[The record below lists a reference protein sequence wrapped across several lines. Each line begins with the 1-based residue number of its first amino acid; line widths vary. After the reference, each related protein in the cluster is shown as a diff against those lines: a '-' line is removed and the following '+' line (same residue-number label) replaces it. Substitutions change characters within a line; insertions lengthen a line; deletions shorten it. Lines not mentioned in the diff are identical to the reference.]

1 MTGVSGPRDGALAN
15 LCMCAEDTFAK
26 ALQGP
31 AGASRAAPPPDPR
44 VTAAWHVRG
53 RLTAA
58 DALFRSGPLV
68 IGDQTVFYGWL
79 LESRATPGEFVAVVR
94 GTEGIMEWLIDA
106 EFAPRRAH
114 PVAGE
119 VESGFFG
126 VYETMA
132 YIDAAG
138 GAPAPAA
145 AAIAAA
151 VGAHGL
157 TITGHSLGAALAT
170 YLAFDVARAGAEGV
184 AAGQVE
190 DQRAQRE
197 CDRGTQRAVDH
208 PEGEA
213 AGEDDHDR
221 ARDAGGHRQGQ
232 QADVGKPAQP
242 RVFGDMR
249 AQLVLV
255 RDQVLRAEAVE
266 RAGKVQHDTRDKQQD
281 QRQRGAQAFQY
292 DAPRAP

>member
-68 IGDQTVFYGWL
+68 IGDATVFYGWL
-79 LESRATPGEFVAVVR
+79 LESRATPGEFVVVVR

-126 VYETMA
+126 IYETMA

-170 YLAFDVARAGAEGV
+170 YLAFDVARTGAEV
-184 AAGQVE
+184 
-190 DQRAQRE
+190 
-197 CDRGTQRAVDH
+197 
-208 PEGEA
+208 
-213 AGEDDHDR
+213 R
-221 ARDAGGHRQGQ
+221 ARLIASPRPGDQVFAEKFAQTVPDHMMFANV
-232 QADVGKPAQP
+232 ADVVP
-242 RVFGDMR
+242 RVPFWFGYAPVPNVTKLSSMGTSFR
-249 AQLVLV
+249 ICSGLACQHHALVYECLID
-255 RDQVLRAEAVE
+255 RNTAALRTLPSC
-266 RAGKVQHDTRDKQQD
+266 DDKFAACI
-281 QRQRGAQAFQY
+281 R
-292 DAPRAP
+292 PRSP